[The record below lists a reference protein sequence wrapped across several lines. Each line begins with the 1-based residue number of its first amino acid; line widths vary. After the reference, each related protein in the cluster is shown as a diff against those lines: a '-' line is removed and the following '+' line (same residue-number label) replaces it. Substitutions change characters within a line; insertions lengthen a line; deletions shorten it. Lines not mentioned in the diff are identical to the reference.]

1 MHARRHRLQSPPL
14 HKAHIER
21 TIVKESAFLGF
32 GGAMEH
38 RTFHRI
44 LAAIIAVL
52 IVLAGYGVYYV
63 NDYHHAVNVG
73 NAIQSNPTVKV
84 TDIEDGWLFNG
95 PGTTTAMVFYPGA
108 KVEASAYAPLMQE
121 TAASGIDCFLMKM
134 PANLAI
140 FGINRAD
147 VVRSDIAGYSY
158 DHWYIAGH
166 SLGGTMAAN
175 YISKHTDNWDGLIL
189 LASYPTDDLSKTKLR
204 VLSAYGSKDD
214 ILNRK
219 KVESARQRM
228 PKQYYERVIK
238 GGNHAQF
245 GSYGVQQGDGVAA
258 ISGDDQIDRTVALIR
273 QFVTNSL

>member
-21 TIVKESAFLGF
+21 TIVKESVFLGF

-38 RTFHRI
+38 RPFHRI

-84 TDIEDGWLFNG
+84 TDIEDGWLFDG

>member
-1 MHARRHRLQSPPL
+1 
-14 HKAHIER
+14 
-21 TIVKESAFLGF
+21 
-32 GGAMEH
+32 MEH

-84 TDIEDGWLFNG
+84 TDIEDGWLFDG

-108 KVEASAYAPLMQE
+108 RVEASTYAPLMQE

-219 KVESARQRM
+219 KVESTRQRM

>member
-1 MHARRHRLQSPPL
+1 
-14 HKAHIER
+14 
-21 TIVKESAFLGF
+21 
-32 GGAMEH
+32 MEH

-44 LAAIIAVL
+44 LTAIIAVL

-63 NDYHHAVNVG
+63 NGYQHAVNVG

-84 TDIEDGWLFNG
+84 TDIEDGWLFDG

-158 DHWYIAGH
+158 NHWYIAGH

-175 YISKHTDNWDGLIL
+175 YISKHTDN
-189 LASYPTDDLSKTKLR
+189 
-204 VLSAYGSKDD
+204 
-214 ILNRK
+214 
-219 KVESARQRM
+219 
-228 PKQYYERVIK
+228 
-238 GGNHAQF
+238 
-245 GSYGVQQGDGVAA
+245 
-258 ISGDDQIDRTVALIR
+258 
-273 QFVTNSL
+273 

>member
-1 MHARRHRLQSPPL
+1 
-14 HKAHIER
+14 
-21 TIVKESAFLGF
+21 
-32 GGAMEH
+32 MEH

-84 TDIEDGWLFNG
+84 TDIEDGWLFDG

-108 KVEASAYAPLMQE
+108 RVEASAYAPLMQE

-147 VVRSDIAGYSY
+147 AVRSDIAGYSY

-189 LASYPTDDLSKTKLR
+189 LSSYPTADLSKTKLR

-214 ILNRK
+214 ILNLK
-219 KVESARQRM
+219 KSRIRTLARAEAALRT
-228 PKQYYERVIK
+228 
-238 GGNHAQF
+238 GNQ

>member
-1 MHARRHRLQSPPL
+1 
-14 HKAHIER
+14 
-21 TIVKESAFLGF
+21 
-32 GGAMEH
+32 MEH

-63 NDYHHAVNVG
+63 NGYHHAVNVG

-84 TDIEDGWLFNG
+84 TDIEDGWLFDG

-108 KVEASAYAPLMQE
+108 RVEASTYAPLMQE

-158 DHWYIAGH
+158 DHWYIADH
-166 SLGGTMAAN
+166 SLGGTLAAN
-175 YISKHTDNWDGLIL
+175 STSANIPTTGTDSSSSPPIQP
-189 LASYPTDDLSKTKLR
+189 PT
-204 VLSAYGSKDD
+204 
-214 ILNRK
+214 
-219 KVESARQRM
+219 
-228 PKQYYERVIK
+228 
-238 GGNHAQF
+238 
-245 GSYGVQQGDGVAA
+245 
-258 ISGDDQIDRTVALIR
+258 
-273 QFVTNSL
+273 

>member
-1 MHARRHRLQSPPL
+1 
-14 HKAHIER
+14 
-21 TIVKESAFLGF
+21 
-32 GGAMEH
+32 MEH

-84 TDIEDGWLFNG
+84 TDIEDGWLFDG

-121 TAASGIDCFLMKM
+121 TAASGIDCFPMKM

-219 KVESARQRM
+219 KSRIRAAAHAEAILRTGDQGRQPCAVR
-228 PKQYYERVIK
+228 QLWR
-238 GGNHAQF
+238 
-245 GSYGVQQGDGVAA
+245 AA
-258 ISGDDQIDRTVALIR
+258 GR
-273 QFVTNSL
+273 

>member
-1 MHARRHRLQSPPL
+1 
-14 HKAHIER
+14 
-21 TIVKESAFLGF
+21 
-32 GGAMEH
+32 MEH

-63 NDYHHAVNVG
+63 NDYHHAINVG

-84 TDIEDGWLFNG
+84 TDIEDGWLFDG

-189 LASYPTDDLSKTKLR
+189 LASYPTDDLNKTT
-204 VLSAYGSKDD
+204 
-214 ILNRK
+214 
-219 KVESARQRM
+219 
-228 PKQYYERVIK
+228 
-238 GGNHAQF
+238 
-245 GSYGVQQGDGVAA
+245 
-258 ISGDDQIDRTVALIR
+258 RTIRIR
-273 QFVTNSL
+273 QQRRHTEPQKSRIRAAAHAEAILRTGDQGRQPCAVRQLWRAAGRWCGRYFR

>member
-1 MHARRHRLQSPPL
+1 
-14 HKAHIER
+14 
-21 TIVKESAFLGF
+21 
-32 GGAMEH
+32 MEH

-63 NDYHHAVNVG
+63 NGHHHAVNVG

-84 TDIEDGWLFNG
+84 TDIEDGWLFDG

-121 TAASGIDCFLMKM
+121 TAASGIDCFPMKM

-245 GSYGVQQGDGVAA
+245 GSYGVQQGDDVAA

>member
-1 MHARRHRLQSPPL
+1 MSTT
-14 HKAHIER
+14 
-21 TIVKESAFLGF
+21 TITPSTSA
-32 GGAMEH
+32 
-38 RTFHRI
+38 T
-44 LAAIIAVL
+44 
-52 IVLAGYGVYYV
+52 
-63 NDYHHAVNVG
+63 
-73 NAIQSNPTVKV
+73 QSNPTAKV
-84 TDIEDGWLFNG
+84 TDIEDGWLFDG

-214 ILNRK
+214 ILNLK
-219 KVESARQRM
+219 KVESAR
-228 PKQYYERVIK
+228 
-238 GGNHAQF
+238 
-245 GSYGVQQGDGVAA
+245 
-258 ISGDDQIDRTVALIR
+258 
-273 QFVTNSL
+273 

>member
-21 TIVKESAFLGF
+21 TIVKESVFLGF

-84 TDIEDGWLFNG
+84 TDIEDGWLFDG

-121 TAASGIDCFLMKM
+121 TATSGIDCFLMKM

>member
-1 MHARRHRLQSPPL
+1 
-14 HKAHIER
+14 
-21 TIVKESAFLGF
+21 
-32 GGAMEH
+32 MEH

-52 IVLAGYGVYYV
+52 IVLAGYDVYYV

-84 TDIEDGWLFNG
+84 TDIEDGWLFDG

-108 KVEASAYAPLMQE
+108 KIEASAYAPLMQE

-166 SLGGTMAAN
+166 SLGGMMAAN

-189 LASYPTDDLSKTKLR
+189 LTSYPTDDLSKTKLR

-219 KVESARQRM
+219 KSRIRAAAHAEAILRTGDQGRQPCAVR
-228 PKQYYERVIK
+228 QLWR
-238 GGNHAQF
+238 
-245 GSYGVQQGDGVAA
+245 AA
-258 ISGDDQIDRTVALIR
+258 GRWCGR
-273 QFVTNSL
+273 YFR

>member
-1 MHARRHRLQSPPL
+1 
-14 HKAHIER
+14 
-21 TIVKESAFLGF
+21 
-32 GGAMEH
+32 MEH

-44 LAAIIAVL
+44 LAAIIAGL

-84 TDIEDGWLFNG
+84 TDIEDGWLFDG

-121 TAASGIDCFLMKM
+121 TAASGI
-134 PANLAI
+134 
-140 FGINRAD
+140 GINRAD

-204 VLSAYGSKDD
+204 VLSVY
-214 ILNRK
+214 
-219 KVESARQRM
+219 
-228 PKQYYERVIK
+228 

>member
-21 TIVKESAFLGF
+21 TIVKESVFLGF

-84 TDIEDGWLFNG
+84 TDIEDGWLFDG

-121 TAASGIDCFLMKM
+121 TAVSGIDCFLMKM

>member
-1 MHARRHRLQSPPL
+1 
-14 HKAHIER
+14 
-21 TIVKESAFLGF
+21 
-32 GGAMEH
+32 MEH

-63 NDYHHAVNVG
+63 NDYHHAINVG

-84 TDIEDGWLFNG
+84 TDIEDGWLFDG

-175 YISKHTDNWDGLIL
+175 YISVVTYKRNATRSPAATHPFIINML
-189 LASYPTDDLSKTKLR
+189 PKSKTDTYI
-204 VLSAYGSKDD
+204 APSKAW
-214 ILNRK
+214 
-219 KVESARQRM
+219 V
-228 PKQYYERVIK
+228 
-238 GGNHAQF
+238 
-245 GSYGVQQGDGVAA
+245 
-258 ISGDDQIDRTVALIR
+258 VALKTAIR
-273 QFVTNSL
+273 

>member
-1 MHARRHRLQSPPL
+1 
-14 HKAHIER
+14 
-21 TIVKESAFLGF
+21 
-32 GGAMEH
+32 MEH

-63 NDYHHAVNVG
+63 NDYHHAGDVG

-84 TDIEDGWLFNG
+84 TDIEDGWLFDG

>member
-14 HKAHIER
+14 RKAHIER
-21 TIVKESAFLGF
+21 TIVKESVFLGF

-84 TDIEDGWLFNG
+84 TDIEDGWLFDG

>member
-1 MHARRHRLQSPPL
+1 
-14 HKAHIER
+14 
-21 TIVKESAFLGF
+21 
-32 GGAMEH
+32 MEH

-63 NDYHHAVNVG
+63 NGYHHAVNVG

-84 TDIEDGWLFNG
+84 TDIEDGWLFDGRVRNRLL
-95 PGTTTAMVFYPGA
+95 PNENARQPRHLRHQPRRRGTQRYRRLLIR
-108 KVEASAYAPLMQE
+108 PL
-121 TAASGIDCFLMKM
+121 
-134 PANLAI
+134 
-140 FGINRAD
+140 
-147 VVRSDIAGYSY
+147 V
-158 DHWYIAGH
+158 H
-166 SLGGTMAAN
+166 SRPFARRHTGSKL

-219 KVESARQRM
+219 KVESARRCM

-245 GSYGVQQGDGVAA
+245 GSYGVQQGDDVAA